1 VVVNVAAIFE
11 GPLMDMAAGDIGVER
26 LIGRKDGAI
35 GWMIFNNPERRN
47 AVSLDMWRAIP
58 EVLAAFE
65 ADPEVR
71 VVVFVGAGDR
81 AFVSGADISQFEAE
95 RNDASAEA
103 RYSGASAAANVAMA
117 GISKP
122 TIAMIRGYCIGGGLA
137 LALTCDLRIC
147 TEDSRFA
154 IPAARLGLGYGFGG
168 VKALIDVVGPAI
180 AKEILFT
187 ARQFSAEEALR
198 IGLVN
203 RVASRDELEPL
214 VREYAA
220 MIGANAPLTVRAAKI
235 AAREALRD
243 PEKRRLADVEAAV
256 AACFDSA
263 DFKEGRTAFM
273 EKRPPAFRGA

>member
-1 VVVNVAAIFE
+1 MEPMELGIETLV
-11 GPLMDMAAGDIGVER
+11 
-26 LIGRKDGAI
+26 GRKDGAI
-35 GWMIFNNPERRN
+35 GWMTFNNPSRRN

-58 EVLAAFE
+58 DVLAAFE

-71 VVVFVGAGDR
+71 VVVFTGAGER

-95 RNDASAEA
+95 RNDATAEA
-103 RYSGASAAANVAMA
+103 RYSKASAAANIAMA
-117 GISKP
+117 GLSKP
-122 TIAMIRGYCIGGGLA
+122 SIAMIRGYCIGGGLA
-137 LALTCDLRIC
+137 VALTCDLRIC
-147 TEDSRFA
+147 TEESRFA

-168 VKALIDVVGPAI
+168 VKALIDVVGPSI

-203 RVASRDELEPL
+203 RVAPAAELEGL

-220 MIGANAPLTVRAAKI
+220 MIGANAPLTLRAAKI
-235 AAREALRD
+235 AAREAMRD
-243 PEKRRLADVEAAV
+243 PEKRRLSDVEAAV

-273 EKRPPAFRGA
+273 EKRAPHFRGA

>member
-1 VVVNVAAIFE
+1 
-11 GPLMDMAAGDIGVER
+11 MDLGVEK
-26 LIGRKDGAI
+26 LIGRKDGHI

-58 EVLAAFE
+58 DVLAAFK

-71 VVVFVGAGDR
+71 VIVFTGAGDR

-95 RNDASAEA
+95 RSDASAEQ
-103 RYSGASAAANVAMA
+103 RYSGASAAASVAMA
-117 GISKP
+117 GVSKP

-137 LALTCDLRIC
+137 VALTCDLRIC
-147 TEDSRFA
+147 TEESRFA

-168 VKALIDVVGPAI
+168 VKALIDVVGPSV

-198 IGLVN
+198 VGLVN
-203 RVASRDELEPL
+203 RVTSGAELEPL
-214 VREYAA
+214 AREYAA
-220 MIGANAPLTVRAAKI
+220 MIGANAPLTVRAAKL
-235 AAREALRD
+235 AAREAMRD

-273 EKRPPAFRGA
+273 EKRTPQFQGR

>member
-1 VVVNVAAIFE
+1 ME
-11 GPLMDMAAGDIGVER
+11 LGVDK
-26 LIGRKDGAI
+26 LVGRKDGAI

-71 VVVFVGAGDR
+71 VIVFTGAGER

-95 RNDASAEA
+95 RSDAAAEA
-103 RYSGASAAANVAMA
+103 RYSSASAAANAAMA
-117 GISKP
+117 GLSKP
-122 TIAMIRGYCIGGGLA
+122 SIAMIRGYCIGGGLA
-137 LALTCDLRIC
+137 VALTCDLRVC
-147 TEDSRFA
+147 SEESRFA

-168 VKALIDVVGPAI
+168 VKALIDVVGPSI

-198 IGLVN
+198 VGLVN
-203 RVASRDELEPL
+203 RVAPATDLERL
-214 VREYAA
+214 VRDYAA
-220 MIGANAPLTVRAAKI
+220 MIGANAPLTLRAAKL

-243 PEKRRLADVEAAV
+243 PEKRRLAEVEAAV

-273 EKRPPAFRGA
+273 EKRAPAFRGV

>member
-1 VVVNVAAIFE
+1 
-11 GPLMDMAAGDIGVER
+11 MDLGVEK

-47 AVSLDMWRAIP
+47 AVSLEMWRAIP
-58 EVLAAFE
+58 DVLAAFE

-71 VVVFVGAGDR
+71 VVVFTGAGER

-95 RNDASAEA
+95 RSDSTAEA
-103 RYSGASAAANVAMA
+103 RYSSASAAASAAMA
-117 GISKP
+117 GLSKP
-122 TIAMIRGYCIGGGLA
+122 SIAMIRGYCIGGGLA
-137 LALTCDLRIC
+137 VALTCDIRIC
-147 TEDSRFA
+147 AEDARFA

-187 ARQFSAEEALR
+187 ARHFTAEEALR
-198 IGLVN
+198 VGLVN
-203 RVASRDELEPL
+203 RAVEAEALEGV
-214 VREYAA
+214 VRNYAA
-220 MIGANAPLTVRAAKI
+220 MIAANAPLTLRAAKL

-243 PEKRRLADVEAAV
+243 PEKRRLAEVEAAV

-263 DFKEGRTAFM
+263 DFREGRTAFM
-273 EKRPPAFRGA
+273 EKRSPAFRGA

>member
-1 VVVNVAAIFE
+1 
-11 GPLMDMAAGDIGVER
+11 MDLGVET
-26 LIGRKDGAI
+26 LIGRKDGPI
-35 GWMIFNNPERRN
+35 GWLIFNNPARRN
-47 AVSLDMWRAIP
+47 AVSLEMWRAIP

-71 VVVFVGAGDR
+71 VVIFTGAGEK

-95 RNDASAEA
+95 RTDATAEA
-103 RYSGASAAANVAMA
+103 RYSAASGAANAAMA

-137 LALTCDLRIC
+137 VALTCDLRIC
-147 TEDSRFA
+147 ETGSRFA

-168 VKALIDVVGPAI
+168 IKTLIDVVGTAI

-198 IGLVN
+198 VGLVN
-203 RVASRDELEPL
+203 RVAEPTELEGL

-220 MIGANAPLTVRAAKI
+220 MIGANAPLTLRAAKL

-243 PEKRRLADVEAAV
+243 PEKRRLAEVEAAV

-273 EKRPPAFRGA
+273 EKRKPEFRGA

>member
-1 VVVNVAAIFE
+1 
-11 GPLMDMAAGDIGVER
+11 MDLGVER

-58 EVLAAFE
+58 DVLGAFE

-71 VVVFVGAGDR
+71 VIVFTGAGER

-95 RNDASAEA
+95 RNDASAEQ
-103 RYSGASAAANVAMA
+103 RYSGASAAANIAMA
-117 GISKP
+117 GASKP
-122 TIAMIRGYCIGGGLA
+122 TIAMIKGYCIGGGLA
-137 LALTCDLRIC
+137 VALTCDVRIC
-147 TEDSRFA
+147 SEDSRFA

-168 VKALIDVVGPAI
+168 VKALIDVVGPSI

-187 ARQFSAEEALR
+187 ARQFDAQEALR
-198 IGLVN
+198 VGLVN
-203 RVASRDELEPL
+203 RVATRETLEPL
-214 VREYAA
+214 VREYAT

-243 PEKRRLADVEAAV
+243 PDKRRLADVEAAV

-273 EKRPPAFRGA
+273 EKRTPQFRGV